1 MLTITDFINI
11 LHKYYKSPLIKMDE
25 LENHKIQTW
34 REELKDKQRP
44 FVCIEP
50 DANLYQ
56 AIKTLIT
63 SKVHRL
69 PVVDR
74 VSGNALYVLTHKRI
88 LRFLYIYVSLCPL
101 HLCKFMSSDS
111 ICKFVSSRSLHLP
124 GMYVKNSSCP
134 HKQIVRFKLSFLKLL
149 QTTFREMDLMGNYFL
164 CEFYTVVWS

>member
-1 MLTITDFINI
+1 MKKAFFALVYNGVRAAPLWDTSKQDYVGMLTITDFINI
-11 LHKYYKSPLIKMDE
+11 LHKYYKSPLIKMEE

-34 REELKDKQRP
+34 SEELKDKQRP

-88 LRFLYIYVSLCPL
+88 LRFLYIYVSLYSLHLCKFTFSTSMKVYVLYIYESLHPP
-101 HLCKFMSSDS
+101 HLCKFMSSTS
-111 ICKFVSSRSLHLP
+111 V
-124 GMYVKNSSCP
+124 
-134 HKQIVRFKLSFLKLL
+134 
-149 QTTFREMDLMGNYFL
+149 
-164 CEFYTVVWS
+164 